1 MPGTA
6 GRAEMEQEGRSP
18 RGKKLCGV
26 TVDRRKEFGPK
37 APGTEAVVGGA
48 ARRLRGRGSARGAG
62 SRPGRDGTGRGS
74 EGLFVRSVG
83 VVPSCF
89 VLFNDSWWWVALRG
103 PGMVSI
109 PRVHSCCCVISTLA
123 LVVGKHRLLL
133 AVRGVDHL
141 HQPSAY
147 KDGSGRKE
155 KVREGPPGRAPP
167 PRGSPLSDWF
177 AQVECY
183 GAQDRAGSLRKH
195 AEGPSGS
202 NDQCPCGPLT
212 TTEGRVLF
220 QVTVKEGS
228 SFLCPWLRIS
238 ASLSHFP

>member
-1 MPGTA
+1 
-6 GRAEMEQEGRSP
+6 MEQEGRSP

-26 TVDRRKEFGPK
+26 TVDRRNEFGPK

-48 ARRLRGRGSARGAG
+48 ACRLRGRGSARGAG

-89 VLFNDSWWWVALRG
+89 VLFNDFWWWVALRG

-133 AVRGVDHL
+133 GVRGVDHL

-147 KDGSGRKE
+147 KDGRGRKE
-155 KVREGPPGRAPP
+155 KVREGPPGRAPHLEEVRCLTGLP
-167 PRGSPLSDWF
+167 KWNVTAPR
-177 AQVECY
+177 
-183 GAQDRAGSLRKH
+183 
-195 AEGPSGS
+195 
-202 NDQCPCGPLT
+202 
-212 TTEGRVLF
+212 TELVLLGNTQRDPVGVMPNVRV
-220 QVTVKEGS
+220 
-228 SFLCPWLRIS
+228 
-238 ASLSHFP
+238 AH